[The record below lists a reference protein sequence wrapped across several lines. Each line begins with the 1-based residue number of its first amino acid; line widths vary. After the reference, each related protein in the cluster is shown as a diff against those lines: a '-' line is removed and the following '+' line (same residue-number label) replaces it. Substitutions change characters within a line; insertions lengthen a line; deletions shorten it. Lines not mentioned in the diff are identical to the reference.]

1 MAEIYGSLQPL
12 TGSEL
17 VTVNQQQSGQWV
29 TCSMPLSVFVSFV
42 GSGSSSGSSTAW
54 AASLPATL
62 PSTSGVVW
70 NNSGVVSIS

>member
-1 MAEIYGSLQPL
+1 MEIHGALQPL

-17 VTVNQQQSGQWV
+17 VTIYQQQSGQWV
-29 TCSMPLSVFVSFV
+29 TCSMPLSVFASFV

-54 AASLPATL
+54 ASTLPTTL

-70 NNSGVVSIS
+70 LDHGVVSVS